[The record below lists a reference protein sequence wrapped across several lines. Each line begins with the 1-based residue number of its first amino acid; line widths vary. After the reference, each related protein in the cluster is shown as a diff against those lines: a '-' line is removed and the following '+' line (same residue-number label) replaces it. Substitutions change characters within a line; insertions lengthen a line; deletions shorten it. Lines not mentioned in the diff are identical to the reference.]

1 MIFTR
6 CVDLCIQTV
15 FPIKISY
22 MHGFLQASSPLL
34 FSIFVSVLFLLLHVG
49 VTNKYGTNANTN
61 RKGSNEKKKMLTNSG
76 NCCVSHLKIYHLK
89 DRE

>member
-1 MIFTR
+1 MIFMR

-15 FPIKISY
+15 FPINISY
-22 MHGFLQASSPLL
+22 MHGFLQASLPLL

-61 RKGSNEKKKMLTNSG
+61 RKGSNEKKKDAYKFSKLL
-76 NCCVSHLKIYHLK
+76 CHPP
-89 DRE
+89 